1 MIATC
6 VLTPGPPRL
15 DLPQMLRG
23 RGARGDGRKPAVYG
37 LFPRTG
43 PTKALASASEARA
56 GANVARRSIP
66 QYFLYGEASQDV
78 DERFLHVE
86 SIAERSRLHDWTI
99 RPHAHRDLHH
109 LLLVLQGGGLYF
121 AEAIQHEF
129 APVCL
134 ISVPLSCV
142 HGFEFEERT
151 DGWVVTASGVLLRRI
166 AREHPEI
173 THVFEEASVISLPSA
188 AATQMSSW
196 FDALVGEFRGSLP
209 ARRTA
214 AESWLTAI
222 LVGALRRKLELAPEA
237 ARTPSA
243 DSQLAAKYRALVE
256 AHYRTQMSI
265 VEYARALCVS
275 TERLRLACVRSTASS
290 PIALLNARRLL
301 EAKRSLLYTNMSIA
315 LIAEACGF
323 TDPAYFSRFFAKNTG
338 RSAREYR
345 LRK

>member
-1 MIATC
+1 
-6 VLTPGPPRL
+6 
-15 DLPQMLRG
+15 
-23 RGARGDGRKPAVYG
+23 
-37 LFPRTG
+37 
-43 PTKALASASEARA
+43 
-56 GANVARRSIP
+56 VARRSVP

-109 LLLVLQGGGLYF
+109 LLLVMRGRGLYF
-121 AEAIQHEF
+121 AEAVQHAF

-151 DGWVVTASGVLLRRI
+151 DGWIVTASGPLLRRI

-173 THVFEEASVISLPSA
+173 TPVLEDAGVISLSPA
-188 AATQMSSW
+188 AAAQMSSW
-196 FDALVGEFRGSLP
+196 FDALVGEFRDNLP

-214 AESWLTAI
+214 AESWLMTI
-222 LVGALRRKLELAPEA
+222 LVAALRRKLELAPEA
-237 ARTPSA
+237 ERTPSA

-275 TERLRLACVRSTASS
+275 TERLRLACVHSTASS
-290 PIALLNARRLL
+290 PLALLNARRLL
-301 EAKRSLLYTNMSIA
+301 EAKRDLLYTNMSIA
-315 LIAEACGF
+315 LIAETCGF

-338 RSAREYR
+338 KAPRDFR